1 MSDLSRHNA
10 AIIVVPC
17 FNEAE
22 RLHVDEFVQFA
33 QRNSR
38 VKFLFV
44 DDGSNDRTRE
54 IICRLHDRDPNSIQV
69 LVLAKNVGKA
79 EAVRQGVLKAFKETP
94 DYVGYWDADLATPL
108 GELPIFIE
116 ELDRSPTVF
125 CVVGSR
131 VRLLGRRISRSWA
144 RHYLGRIFATAAS
157 FVIGLPIYD
166 TQCGAKVFRA
176 NARVAAA
183 FSQPFGSRWI
193 FDVELLGRLIA
204 PYQSSKYG
212 QEFQQAGVIEVPL
225 QEWKDV
231 KGSKLR
237 PSDFFRAGFELVKF
251 AWQRRTL
258 SEPIIASSQSSER
271 SIEPD

>member
-1 MSDLSRHNA
+1 MSDPSRHGA

-22 RLHVDEFVQFA
+22 RLHGDEFVQFA
-33 QRNSR
+33 QRNSW

-44 DDGSNDRTRE
+44 DDGSNDSTRE
-54 IICRLHDRDPNSIQV
+54 VICRLHDREPNSIQV

-79 EAVRQGVLKAFKETP
+79 EAVRQGVLKALKETP

-108 GELPIFIE
+108 SELPLFIE
-116 ELDRSPTVF
+116 ELDKSPTVF

-157 FVIGLPIYD
+157 FVIGMPIYD
-166 TQCGAKVFRA
+166 TQCGAKAFRA
-176 NARVAAA
+176 NARVEAA
-183 FSQPFGSRWI
+183 FRKTFGSRWI

-204 PYQSSKYG
+204 PYQSSKYD

-237 PSDFFRAGFELVKF
+237 PSDFLRAGFELVQL
-251 AWQRRTL
+251 AWQRRSLRAPMT
-258 SEPIIASSQSSER
+258 ASSQSAE
-271 SIEPD
+271 